1 MAYRT
6 DENGDWV
13 RTIRCS
19 SCMEQGHNKLS
30 CPHRKEQL
38 ANNIEELKEALTLY
52 KEETWDHQWRSRQI
66 ARDEAEL
73 DKMVNRGKQRTC
85 GYCHESGHNRAT
97 CAEKKS
103 ETKRVAEESIALR
116 KFAAKQM
123 ETLGFGIGSLVQV
136 GFKRDSEP
144 QMAVVTGVRFNELYS
159 PSHRYNGGMYFY
171 PPQLIEYQLVR
182 PYVDSWSDREI
193 THGAAEIPV
202 EFLNVEGHEI
212 SGSVGNG
219 NTPTLV
225 SDVVC
230 AGLLKPEALDFDI
243 VSKFV
248 RDEFVDPKR

>member
-1 MAYRT
+1 MSYRE
-6 DENGDWV
+6 DENGNYI
-13 RTIRCS
+13 RAIRCS
-19 SCMEQGHNKLS
+19 SCYSLGHNRLS
-30 CPHRKEQL
+30 CPQQKENL
-38 ANNIEELKEALTLY
+38 ARSIEQHKENLKGY
-52 KEETWDHQWRSRQI
+52 DKDSWDFQYTERQI
-66 ARDEAEL
+66 AHCEKQL
-73 DKMVNRGKQRTC
+73 YNMTHRGKNRTC